1 MTTTAKKNSPSS
13 STTDV
18 RRSSSS
24 SLEAAEDIEYIAK
37 QISDH
42 AEAIYQEWKARGL
55 APTEI
60 LKCHPEADK
69 KFNSTLSPLVSPS
82 KPVLNFAPS
91 ELLANDA
98 NLSNS
103 NLKQLVNTF
112 VNEDKARIA
121 ASTTGG
127 KYTAAGNKRLDNFA
141 QSSAESSGS
150 SSSSSSISG
159 KHNNK
164 FVLDE
169 SLQNYQVPDV
179 LRDTIEKCSKLEK
192 PKTQPKPGESE
203 KDTLL

>member
-1 MTTTAKKNSPSS
+1 MTMTTTAKKNSPSN

-60 LKCHPEADK
+60 LKCHPSEADK

-82 KPVLNFAPS
+82 SAKPVLTFAPA

-112 VNEDKARIA
+112 VSEDKARQ
-121 ASTTGG
+121 GG
-127 KYTAAGNKRLDNFA
+127 KYKRLD
-141 QSSAESSGS
+141 ESGGSGS
-150 SSSSSSISG
+150 SS
-159 KHNNK
+159 K

-192 PKTQPKPGESE
+192 PKTQPKPGMRQIFDSLARLEPA
-203 KDTLL
+203 